1 MEAYALQHSQPED
14 PALAD
19 LARWT
24 RQHAERPSML
34 SGPLVAG
41 MLRLLAQISGARRV
55 LEVGTFTGYG
65 TLHLAAGLP
74 PDGEV
79 ISLEANLEL
88 ASAARARFGLFD
100 HGHKIEVVVG
110 PALETMPR
118 LVGPFDLIFVDA
130 DKANYPAY
138 LELSLGLLRPGGLLV
153 FDNTFWYGRVLDP
166 DANDAD
172 TLGIRELNRRICAD
186 PCLENL
192 FLPIRDGLQVARFSP
207 HPSIPG

>member
-14 PALAD
+14 PALSE

-24 RQHAERPSML
+24 RDHTARPSML

-65 TLHLAAGLP
+65 ALHLAAGLP

-79 ISLEANLEL
+79 ISLEADPEL
-88 ASAARARFGLFD
+88 ASAARSRFGLFEQ
-100 HGHKIEVVVG
+100 GHKIEVVVG
-110 PALETMPR
+110 PALETMSR

-153 FDNTFWYGRVLDP
+153 FDNTFWYGKVLNP

-172 TLGIRELNRRICAD
+172 TLGIRELNRRICVD
-186 PCLENL
+186 PRLENL
-192 FLPIRDGLQVARFSP
+192 FLPIRDGVQVARFSP
-207 HPSIPG
+207 HRSNPG